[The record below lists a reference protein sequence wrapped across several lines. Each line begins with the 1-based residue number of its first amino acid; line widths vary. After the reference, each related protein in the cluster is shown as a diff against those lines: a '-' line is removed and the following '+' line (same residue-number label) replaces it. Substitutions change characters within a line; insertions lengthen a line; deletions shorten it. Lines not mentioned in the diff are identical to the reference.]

1 MKILFLDWKSLG
13 NEDIVSAAEYLNNN
27 GYNIELG
34 LYPFDNHI
42 EDDDKEALETIKKD
56 IKNEAPDFVM
66 SFNYFPIVS
75 KACNEL
81 GVKYAAWVYDNPAVR
96 LFSYTLINN
105 CNYVFVFDSQMYETF
120 AVQGFKNVYYLPMAA
135 AVRRYDNLP
144 ENPEKDKR
152 LSGKISFVG
161 HLYTESH
168 NYFDRLEG
176 KVSDYTKGYLQGLMR
191 SQMEIQG
198 MNIIDKSIPES
209 VMKEMIDALGIKPGY
224 DSVASYEYLYSNYV
238 INRKITSLERCEILR
253 EIGEIYPVELY
264 TSNTEFGGKGINNH
278 GEVDYYLSMP
288 YVFKNSDINLNISL
302 RSIQRGIPLRAMDIM
317 GCGGFLLTNYQE
329 DMLQFFVPG
338 EDYVYYDSRA
348 DLMDKLDY
356 YLTHED
362 ERKAIAESGY
372 RKVAADHTYEQRLL
386 EIIDT
391 VCGSQSVTG
400 EKHI

>member
-13 NEDIVSAAEYLNNN
+13 NEDIVSATEYLNNN
-27 GYNIELG
+27 GYNIELK

-42 EDDDKEALETIKKD
+42 EDDDSGVLETLKKD
-56 IKNEAPDFVM
+56 VKTEAPDFVM

-81 GVKYAAWVYDNPAVR
+81 GVKYATWVYDNPAVR

-120 AVQGFKNVYYLPMAA
+120 AIQGIKNVYYLPMAA
-135 AVRRYDNLP
+135 AVRRYDNLSKST
-144 ENPEKDKR
+144 EKEEKYK
-152 LSGKISFVG
+152 GKIAFVG
-161 HLYTESH
+161 HLYTENY

-176 KVSDYTKGYLQGLMR
+176 KISDYTKGYLQGLMR

-198 MNIIDKSIPES
+198 MNIVDKSIPER

-238 INRKITSLERCEILR
+238 INRKITSIERCEILR
-253 EIGEIYPVELY
+253 EIGEKYPVELY
-264 TSNTEFGGKGINNH
+264 TSNIEFGGKGITNH

-302 RSIQRGIPLRAMDIM
+302 RSIQRGIPLRSMDIM

-338 EDYVYYDSRA
+338 EDFVYYESRQ
-348 DLMDKLDY
+348 DLMDKLEY
-356 YLTHED
+356 YLNHED
-362 ERKAIAESGY
+362 ERRAIAENGY

-386 EIIDT
+386 EIIDI
-391 VCGSQSVTG
+391 VCGR
-400 EKHI
+400 